1 MDREAAEFLKKVLIG
16 AGAAIATT
24 VGVIVAKKTY
34 TKVTTKRDME
44 QHLAKAV
51 KEDRAE
57 RLSPVVSNYVLKAIS
72 QSEHTVT
79 FEDVNT
85 HSQIN
90 VNNVEVSGTE
100 IQEGQVYQIS

>member
-44 QHLAKAV
+44 QRLAKAV
-51 KEDRAE
+51 KEAKSE
-57 RLSPVVSNYVLKAIS
+57 SISSGAKKYVLNAIR

-79 FEDVNT
+79 FENVNT
-85 HSQIN
+85 RSHIT
-90 VNNVEVSGTE
+90 VNDVDVSGTE